1 MKRNY
6 LIVLFIFVI
15 FFVVSFLTNILGPLI
30 PDIIDDFHLS
40 LTLAAFLPFSFFVAY
55 GLMSIPSGMLIERY
69 SEKPV
74 LILAFLLA
82 FSGALV
88 FALFPTF
95 LVAVISLFLIG
106 IGMAMIQVAINPLMR
121 VAGGE
126 EHFAF
131 NSVLA
136 QLIFGSASFISPQ
149 VYSYMVSNLKAPIDP
164 SRKLLTIL
172 SGIIPSQLEWVSL
185 YWIFVLV
192 TLSMIIILLIMKLPR
207 VEYNESERPGIWE
220 THKRLLKNPIVIL
233 YFFGIFA
240 YVGSEQGV
248 SNWISKF
255 LLDTHGMDP
264 QTAGASAVALF
275 WGGMTAGCLLG
286 LLLLKLFDSRS
297 VLMVFSSAA
306 IICLLTTLFGPAG
319 LAVYGFALVGFF
331 FSVMW
336 SIVFS
341 LALNSMKEHHGSF
354 SGILCTGIVGGAMV
368 PLIIGFLGDK
378 YSLKYGMLFLMFTL
392 GYLFS
397 IGFWANPLI
406 KNKTIKS
413 A

>member
-6 LIVLFIFVI
+6 LIVILIFMI

-30 PDIIDDFHLS
+30 PDIIEDFHLS

-55 GLMSIPSGMLIERY
+55 GLMSIPSGMLIERF

-74 LILAFLLA
+74 LILAFSLA
-82 FSGALV
+82 FSGALL
-88 FALFPTF
+88 FALFPAF
-95 LVAVISLFLIG
+95 SVAIISLFLIG

-136 QLIFGSASFISPQ
+136 QLIFGSASFLSPQ
-149 VYSYMVSNLKAPIDP
+149 VYSYLVTGLKSPVDP
-164 SRKLLTIL
+164 SRKFLVTL
-172 SGIIPSQLEWVSL
+172 SALIPPQLEWISL

-192 TLSMIIILLIMKLPR
+192 TLGMIIVLIFIRFPR
-207 VEYNESERPGIWE
+207 IEYSETERPGVWE
-220 THKRLLKNPIVIL
+220 THLRLLRNPIVIL

-255 LLDTHGMDP
+255 LSEAHGLDP
-264 QTAGASAVALF
+264 QTAGAQVVAFF

-286 LLLLKLFDSRS
+286 LLLLKLFDSRH
-297 VLMVFSSAA
+297 VLLVFTAA
-306 IICLLTTLFGPAG
+306 AMICLLTTLFGTAEI
-319 LAVYGFALVGFF
+319 AVYGFALVGFF

-336 SIVFS
+336 SVVFS
-341 LALNSMKEHHGSF
+341 LALNSVKHHHGSF

-368 PLIIGFLGDK
+368 PLVIGFLGDK
-378 YSLKYGMLFLMFTL
+378 FSLKYGMLFLLVTL

-413 A
+413 V

>member
-30 PDIIDDFHLS
+30 PDIIEDFHLS

-74 LILAFLLA
+74 LILAFSLA
-82 FSGALV
+82 FSGALI
-88 FALFPTF
+88 FALFPAF
-95 LVAVISLFLIG
+95 LVAIISLFLIG

-149 VYSYMVSNLKAPIDP
+149 VYSYMVTNLKAPVDP
-164 SRKLLTIL
+164 SRKILAIL
-172 SGIIPSQLEWVSL
+172 SGIIPPQLEWVSL

-192 TLSMIIILLIMKLPR
+192 TLSMVIIILAMKLPR
-207 VEYNESERPGIWE
+207 VEYSDSERPGIWE
-220 THKRLLKNPIVIL
+220 THVKLLKNPIVIL

-264 QTAGASAVALF
+264 QTVGASAVALF

-286 LLLLKLFDSRS
+286 LILLKLFDSRS
-297 VLMVFSSAA
+297 VLKVFSSAA
-306 IICLLTTLFGPAG
+306 IICLLTTLFGPAR

-341 LALNSMKEHHGSF
+341 LALNSVKEHHGSF

-378 YSLKYGMLFLMFTL
+378 FSLKYGMLFLMFTL